1 MKRITS
7 LAAAAA
13 AVAALGFGAHTVA
26 GADDDP
32 VPPSSGTDQLS
43 EGAITADWCGY
54 LTPEFRPGG
63 LQPSVEGAVRAMIA
77 GDATPADLEAG
88 LELME
93 TAPDPG
99 AARAAG
105 YLYGLEGEP
114 AAVTAEYALIRNAG
128 RQAIYGEAITNP
140 DAVLDA
146 ARTVDGFLATE
157 CGTEG

>member
-1 MKRITS
+1 MKRLAS

-13 AVAALGFGAHTVA
+13 AVAALGVGAHTVA

-32 VPPSSGTDQLS
+32 LPPSSGTDQLS
-43 EGAITADWCGY
+43 EAAITADWCGY
-54 LTPEFRPGG
+54 LTPEFHPGG
-63 LQPSVEGAVRAMIA
+63 LQPSVEGAVQAMIA

-93 TAPDPG
+93 TAPEPD

-114 AAVTAEYALIRNAG
+114 AAVAADYALIRNAG
-128 RQAIYGEAITNP
+128 RQAIYGEEIANA

-157 CGTEG
+157 CGTED